1 MCLFETGTP
10 GQCHCS
16 LGVGPG
22 ERPWFCQDVPHG
34 AGCLQYLLGVNV
46 LQTRNSRGG
55 IWGQVGI
62 VLLKEAS
69 CDLCGLGFFTYL
81 RCLHLAIS
89 NSREDA
95 FWENRIWTMDASGA
109 RSFVEI
115 SCIFFNAYAF
125 HSCLVL
131 CLSLFLMQKLKNK
144 NCFSKS
150 TNN

>member
-10 GQCHCS
+10 GECHCS

-22 ERPWFCQDVPHG
+22 VRPWFCQDVPHR
-34 AGCLQYLLGVNV
+34 AGCLQHLLGVNV

-81 RCLHLAIS
+81 RCPTLLFLTAERTRFGRTGYGPWMHLELEVLLK
-89 NSREDA
+89 SRV
-95 FWENRIWTMDASGA
+95 F
-109 RSFVEI
+109 
-115 SCIFFNAYAF
+115 FFNAYAF

-131 CLSLFLMQKLKNK
+131 CLSLFLMQKIKNK